1 MAISRNWDRK
11 FAKNDGLCV
20 TQCAFGL
27 QIADFACRFW
37 DLIKVIEIC
46 HITSLLLRHP
56 VDENELLNRIQ
67 CTKWSSN
74 DKSLSVL
81 GACCP
86 IDKGNKAF
94 LLNSQTIS
102 ANTRYMIQ
110 FSFCLC
116 WFCFRCTFDRGS
128 CYFSKSPCYI
138 VSEFFWEGEN
148 P

>member
-20 TQCAFGL
+20 TRCAFGL
-27 QIADFACRFW
+27 QILLADFEIWSRSLKF
-37 DLIKVIEIC
+37 VI
-46 HITSLLLRHP
+46 SLSLFLRHP

-81 GACCP
+81 DACCP
-86 IDKGNKAF
+86 VDKGNKAF

-128 CYFSKSPCYI
+128 CCFSKSPCYI